1 MTHVPTP
8 EVGRREFLAAGAGL
22 ATVTAGGSTV
32 AAQGA
37 QPKTAAKATG
47 PLRIIDFHNHFVGP
61 AFALTG
67 TGNSAGP
74 QADLLK
80 RNMTDPAAL
89 IGSVGE
95 ASIEARIINTPTAFI
110 EDAQGNVPAG
120 THERINDHL
129 AGLVAKNKGRIYA
142 MATVDAYAGE
152 AAAKELQRAS
162 KDLGLRGVFLE
173 SGKNGLLLDA
183 PEARPTL
190 TVAAQLGIPVFVHPV
205 TDPEMHKRF
214 RRTGRNGTRLA
225 RATINSASL
234 IAMLEGGV
242 YDALPNL
249 NVVVT
254 TLAIGGVLL
263 AGGFGDGAKIRADT
277 PAALRRHVYIDTMGL
292 HPALVRSVVD
302 LLGPDH
308 VLMGTDWPIVV
319 EKSVPERLQK
329 ALDACGLDAAQ
340 QQMVAGGNALRL
352 LGIG

>member
-1 MTHVPTP
+1 MT
-8 EVGRREFLAAGAGL
+8 GSKKSGLKRREFMATAAAASAAVAGAAGA
-22 ATVTAGGSTV
+22 
-32 AAQGA
+32 AARSSNSSG
-37 QPKTAAKATG
+37 KA
-47 PLRIIDFHNHFVGP
+47 PLKIVDFHNHFVGP
-61 AFALTG
+61 GFALTG
-67 TGNSAGP
+67 AGNSSGP

-95 ASIEARIINTPTAFI
+95 AGIDARVINLPQAFI

-120 THERINDHL
+120 THQKINDYL
-129 AGLVAKNKGRIYA
+129 ADLVSKNKGRIYA
-142 MATVDAYAGE
+142 MATVDAYAGD
-152 AAAKELQRAS
+152 AAARELERAS

-173 SGKNGLLLDA
+173 SGKRGLLLDA

-190 TVAAQLGIPVFVHPV
+190 TVAAQRGIPVFVHPV
-205 TDPEMHKRF
+205 TDPEMHTRF

-242 YDALPNL
+242 FDALPNL
-249 NVVVT
+249 HVVVT
-254 TLAIGGVLL
+254 TLAIGGVLM
-263 AGGFGDGAKIRADT
+263 AGGFGDGANIRADT
-277 PAALRRHVYIDTMGL
+277 PAAQRRHVYIDTMGL
-292 HPALVRSVVD
+292 HPALVRSVID
-302 LLGPDH
+302 LLGADH

-319 EKSVPERLQK
+319 EKSVPQRLQK
-329 ALDACGLDAAQ
+329 ALDASGLDASQ